1 MKRVVEALKA
11 NGTDE
16 ETIKEFQ
23 AGAQKYVKKINSDI
37 ENYDIFAS
45 NTDDPDGMCVINTI
59 QYIKRWSC

>member
-23 AGAQKYVKKINSDI
+23 TGALKYVKKIVKNIAD
-37 ENYDIFAS
+37 YDIYAS
-45 NTDDPDGMCVINTI
+45 HTDDPDGMCVLVTI
-59 QYIKRWSC
+59 Q